1 MLSILLVKTSSL
13 GDVIHNLPVVSDIQ
27 RADPRA
33 QVDWLVEEAFADIP
47 RMHPGVRHTIPVAL
61 RRWRKAPLARATWR
75 EIAALRRRLEA
86 EQYDLVIDT
95 QGLIKSALLVTLAH
109 GVRCGYAAEA
119 AREPLAARFYDRNY
133 AIPRGLHAV
142 LRNRWLAAAAMELP
156 PPEGEPDYGIAA
168 PPLAVAWL
176 PRRPYVVLLTATSR
190 DDKLWPE
197 PHWLA
202 LAARLAAQGYAFV
215 LPSGSTT
222 ERERAARLAA
232 QMPDAVAAPP
242 LSIAELAGL
251 MAGAAAVVGVDT
263 GLTHLAAALARPTV
277 ALFGASDPLLTGV
290 HAGARALNLGTRG
303 APPQPDAV
311 TAALGEAL
319 PA

>member
-1 MLSILLVKTSSL
+1 MLSILLIKTSSL
-13 GDVIHNLPVVSDIQ
+13 GDVIHNLPVVSDIL
-27 RADPRA
+27 RADPQA
-33 QVDWLVEEAFADIP
+33 HVDWLVEESFADIP
-47 RMHPGVRHTIPVAL
+47 RLHPGVRETIPVAL
-61 RRWRKAPLARATWR
+61 RRWRKALWSRATWR
-75 EIAALRRRLEA
+75 EIRTLRRHLEA
-86 EQYDLVIDT
+86 QQYDLVIDT
-95 QGLIKSALLVTLAH
+95 QGLVKSALLVTLAH

-119 AREPLAARFYDRNY
+119 AREPLAARFYDRSY

-142 LRNRWLAAAAMELP
+142 LRNRWLAAAAMDLP
-156 PPEGEPDYGIAA
+156 PPEGEADYGIAA
-168 PPLAVAWL
+168 PPLAAPWL
-176 PRRPYVVLLTATSR
+176 PGRPYMVLLTATSR

-202 LAARLAAQGYAFV
+202 LAGQLAAQGYAFV
-215 LPSGSTT
+215 LPSGSAT

-232 QMPDAVAAPP
+232 QMPDAVAAPS

-277 ALFGASDPLLTGV
+277 ALFRASDPLLTGV
-290 HAGARALNLGTRG
+290 HGGAHAVNLGARG
-303 APPQPDAV
+303 APPEPDAV